1 LFAGFTAVDGRAP
14 TLEQVKADFAAS
26 WEAFKELTHKTN
38 SQPLV
43 D

>member
-1 LFAGFTAVDGRAP
+1 
-14 TLEQVKADFAAS
+14 VKADFAAS